1 MDTTEMIHN
10 ALEWANKRLEL
21 QGEPITENQRNYIVF
36 ALRQQLTIP
45 AVSGSYFEKM
55 EQLQKDLKEA
65 EIKYV
70 WGKDIYEQNKANL
83 DMMTILNKIHKL
95 KGID

>member
-21 QGEPITENQRNYIVF
+21 QGEPITENQRDYIVF

-45 AVSGSYFEKM
+45 AVVCSSGLNEK
-55 EQLQKDLKEA
+55 
-65 EIKYV
+65 I
-70 WGKDIYEQNKANL
+70 
-83 DMMTILNKIHKL
+83 
-95 KGID
+95 

>member
-1 MDTTEMIHN
+1 MDTTEIIHN

-45 AVSGSYFEKM
+45 IVVGSACDDYVEGINM
-55 EQLQKDLKEA
+55 QCASCDQP
-65 EIKYV
+65 KY
-70 WGKDIYEQNKANL
+70 K
-83 DMMTILNKIHKL
+83 H
-95 KGID
+95 

>member
-1 MDTTEMIHN
+1 MEN
-10 ALEWANKRLEL
+10 NKEL
-21 QGEPITENQRNYIVF
+21 SEKKQCDVHV
-36 ALRQQLTIP
+36 
-45 AVSGSYFEKM
+45 VSGSYFEQM

-70 WGKDIYEQNKANL
+70 CGKDIHEQNRANL
-83 DMMTILNKIHKL
+83 DMMTILNKIRKL